1 MTEKIRIKDIAQRA
15 GVSVGTVDRVL
26 HGRPNVSPSARE
38 KVEKALSEMNY
49 QPNVYASALAYNKS
63 YTFYLVIP
71 QHESETY
78 WEEIEEGAKKAVE
91 TRRDF
96 NLETKTL
103 YYERLKEES
112 FKKVAA
118 TNTQLDKS
126 VHRSIARIEHPLR
139 PARLV
144 HARTESTLLFRTRL
158 IQKRLLLGKDSD
170 DGSPSRETNRSDEAH
185 QGRNG

>member
-1 MTEKIRIKDIAQRA
+1 MKEKIRIKDIAQRA

-78 WEEIEEGAKKAVE
+78 WEEIEEGAKKAIE

-103 YYERLKEES
+103 YYERLK
-112 FKKVAA
+112 
-118 TNTQLDKS
+118 
-126 VHRSIARIEHPLR
+126 
-139 PARLV
+139 
-144 HARTESTLLFRTRL
+144 
-158 IQKRLLLGKDSD
+158 
-170 DGSPSRETNRSDEAH
+170 
-185 QGRNG
+185 

>member
-1 MTEKIRIKDIAQRA
+1 MKEKIRIKDIAQRA

-78 WEEIEEGAKKAVE
+78 WEEIEEGAKKAIE

-96 NLETKTL
+96 NLETK
-103 YYERLKEES
+103 
-112 FKKVAA
+112 
-118 TNTQLDKS
+118 
-126 VHRSIARIEHPLR
+126 RSITSDLKKSRSKRWQPPVCKRSPTGWSSFRQH
-139 PARLV
+139 
-144 HARTESTLLFRTRL
+144 ST
-158 IQKRLLLGKDSD
+158 
-170 DGSPSRETNRSDEAH
+170 
-185 QGRNG
+185 